1 MGRPQGQGGSYP
13 ANRLWVVLQA
23 HWTLNVSSC
32 HQGSIHLKIWILS
45 AGPGQ
50 PEEAF
55 PSLAPSHLGV
65 GVGRTHPTPAGWS
78 QAPIRGLPL
87 SDGVSSV
94 TLTAPSLCIC
104 LLSRPHLKTGP
115 ATPSTRQSRAPAPLA
130 CPSPAAGA
138 TDGTPLLP
146 PHTPAP
152 SPEKAAL
159 SPGSCL
165 TQGLQNSRT
174 TEIYVPQPRG
184 QSAAPHPQLL

>member
-1 MGRPQGQGGSYP
+1 MSLVATRAPFISRSGFSQRDLGSQ
-13 ANRLWVVLQA
+13 RR
-23 HWTLNVSSC
+23 
-32 HQGSIHLKIWILS
+32 
-45 AGPGQ
+45 
-50 PEEAF
+50 
-55 PSLAPSHLGV
+55 PSLLWPLATLGV
-65 GVGRTHPTPAGWS
+65 GVGRTHPTPAGWN
-78 QAPIRGLPL
+78 QAPIWGLPL

-104 LLSRPHLKTGP
+104 PLSWPHLTTGP
-115 ATPSTRQSRAPAPLA
+115 ATPSTRQSRAPAPLG
-130 CPSPAAGA
+130 CPSPAAEA

-174 TEIYVPQPRG
+174 TVK
-184 QSAAPHPQLL
+184 